1 MEIPRRPEDT
11 LSPAARAAHARA
23 PSVAT
28 GKADRQRV
36 IRHAEVPAWVAAE
49 RMAAVAEQRTE
60 VAAGITN
67 QGFVV
72 FLVAYKGWKWREA
85 ICGERS

>member
-1 MEIPRRPEDT
+1 
-11 LSPAARAAHARA
+11 
-23 PSVAT
+23 
-28 GKADRQRV
+28 
-36 IRHAEVPAWVAAE
+36 
-49 RMAAVAEQRTE
+49 MAAVAEQRTA